1 MRHLAATPV
10 ILLTAAIMAFGI
22 YLPFSPVAKHL
33 GLVHLVGRNLVELL
47 RDDPTGQ
54 NDLHP
59 AL

>member
-1 MRHLAATPV
+1 
-10 ILLTAAIMAFGI
+10 MAFGI